1 MAGTINDTAENVKDG
16 IRKPMRPNE
25 EYIRDIIFRRGND
38 DIVVIY
44 KTH

>member
-25 EYIRDIIFRRGND
+25 EYIRDIICGEERMASWL
-38 DIVVIY
+38 Y
-44 KTH
+44 QTH